1 MCFAFNR
8 ELTAHVAVQKSGV
21 KSETKSNGLRSVVDS
36 AKAPRNFTGD
46 NMTPKQKMIEVVGS
60 CIDQTLEK
68 YSKKDCDL
76 SDKNTRMDIAMDAL
90 DEILRI
96 IEQPREKPQDQ
107 NG

>member
-8 ELTAHVAVQKSGV
+8 ELTDHVAVQSGV
-21 KSETKSNGLRSVVDS
+21 KNETKSNGLRSAVDS

-60 CIDQTLEK
+60 CINQTLEK

-96 IEQPREKPQDQ
+96 IEQPKEKPQDQ